1 MYIFLVF
8 KKSSS
13 LKNHLRSHRDC
24 YESAESSNED
34 DDTEDGDWESPAS
47 ETAK

>member
-13 LKNHLRSHRDC
+13 LKNHLRSHRD